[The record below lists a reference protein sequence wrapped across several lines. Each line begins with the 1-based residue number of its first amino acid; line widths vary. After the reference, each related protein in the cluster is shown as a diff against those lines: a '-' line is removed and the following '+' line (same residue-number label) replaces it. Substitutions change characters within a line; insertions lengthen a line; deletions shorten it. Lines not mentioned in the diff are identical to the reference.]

1 VKAECPGRGA
11 GGDAYAHGAGR
22 GSRVCVC
29 TDGAWRHTRRR
40 REAMRHGPLVSNAAL
55 VFMRLTPTFFQAAA
69 VRARSLK
76 LVQYVPS
83 DERGPG
89 GLTRELETPLPS
101 NSPHDRMILRGDLVG
116 SRGSWKRPCLQTAHM
131 TV

>member
-1 VKAECPGRGA
+1 
-11 GGDAYAHGAGR
+11 
-22 GSRVCVC
+22 
-29 TDGAWRHTRRR
+29 
-40 REAMRHGPLVSNAAL
+40 MRHGPLVSNAAL